1 MQIKHYSLFN
11 SSSTI
16 LNWQDLRNDSNE
28 DPYYLPFT
36 REAYIQKVDIYQES
50 KITSEI
56 IDVCKNLKI
65 KKIFSIGSGLAAQE
79 YQLKKFSTIPVI
91 VSDFTESINRLK
103 AYNIFDDAIH
113 LDVLNDPLPVDENTL
128 VIFPRIDTEFNNIQ
142 LLNIFNKCFDQKVKF
157 IWFIPAELLS
167 LRIIIAEVKIA
178 LLSLILNKPRVYC
191 GDARSIGCFKSIWSK
206 YYHIIKIFKYGRR
219 TFFLERH

>member
-36 REAYIQKVDIYQES
+36 REAYIQKVEISQEP
-50 KITSEI
+50 KITNEI
-56 IDVCKNLKI
+56 INICKNLKI

-79 YQLKKFSTIPVI
+79 YQLKKYSTIPVI

-103 AYNIFDDAIH
+103 AYNIFDDAIR
-113 LDVLNDPLPVDENTL
+113 LDVLNDPLPIDENML
-128 VIFPRIDTEFNNIQ
+128 VLFPRIDTEFNNIQ
-142 LLNIFNKCFDQKVKF
+142 LSHIFNKCFDQKV
-157 IWFIPAELLS
+157 
-167 LRIIIAEVKIA
+167 
-178 LLSLILNKPRVYC
+178 
-191 GDARSIGCFKSIWSK
+191 
-206 YYHIIKIFKYGRR
+206 
-219 TFFLERH
+219 